1 MSQRQRTIDNHLA
14 AFDTFA
20 EFTSNLTEDEWNT
33 QSLCP
38 DWTVHGIVAHTA
50 AIESVLLGWF
60 PASSEDPP
68 PFEKAG
74 EFMKASVDMTGP
86 ELRTKLLEI
95 FAGRKAE
102 LEALTDEQFDTPSL
116 TPVGL
121 QTYGRFMAIR
131 IFDLWTHEQDMRVP
145 LGKPGNTDGPVA
157 EQSFEEIE
165 GSIGY
170 IAGKKI
176 GLEDGQSICFE
187 ITGPIEKKI
196 YVAVDGRAK
205 VVDAIEN
212 PTATL
217 VADSLTFAL
226 LACGR
231 VDPQE
236 PIDSGD
242 IGWEGDATLGEHAAR
257 NLRFTM

>member
-1 MSQRQRTIDNHLA
+1 MSQRQRTIDNHIT
-14 AFDTFA
+14 AFDTFV
-20 EFTSNLTEDEWNT
+20 EITSNLTEDEWNT

-38 DWTVHGIVAHTA
+38 DWTVHGVVAHIA

-60 PASSEDPP
+60 PASDEDPP
-68 PFEKAG
+68 PFDKAG
-74 EFMKASVDMTGP
+74 EFMKASADMSGP
-86 ELRTKLLEI
+86 DLHTKLTEI
-95 FAGRKAE
+95 VAARKAE
-102 LEALTDEQFDTPSL
+102 LSALTDEQYDTPSL

-131 IFDLWTHEQDMRVP
+131 VFDIWIHEQDVRVP
-145 LGKPGNTDGPVA
+145 LGKPGNSDGPVA
-157 EQSFEEIE
+157 EQAFEEIE

-187 ITGPIEKKI
+187 LTGPVEKKI

-205 VVDAIEN
+205 VVDAVDD

-217 VADSLTFAL
+217 VADSLTFSL

-231 VDPQE
+231 IDPQE
-236 PIDSGD
+236 PIESGD